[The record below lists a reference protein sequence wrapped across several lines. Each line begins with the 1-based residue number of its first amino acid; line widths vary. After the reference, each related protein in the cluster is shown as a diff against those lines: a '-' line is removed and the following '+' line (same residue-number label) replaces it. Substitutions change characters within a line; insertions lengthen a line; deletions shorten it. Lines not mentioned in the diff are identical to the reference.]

1 MRSPGVRLPVDFP
14 TPGNL
19 VAHAVSLLGH
29 DAASEIRTQSVVSAA
44 EKADNVK
51 RNGIIIISCLT
62 CFASTSCLA
71 SLSFNQADLDK
82 LLSTKECQWCDLH
95 NADLSGAKLAGAQ
108 LSGANLSGA
117 RLPGADL
124 SGANLSS
131 TYLRNADF
139 SGANLS
145 NAYLDKANLTGA
157 EIKDA
162 NLSGANLSDAI
173 WTDGTRCDKDSI
185 KECKNSRSN
194 RSGGRNR
201 TLSPRGSGIH

>member
-1 MRSPGVRLPVDFP
+1 VYLPVNFA

-19 VAHAVSLLGH
+19 VAHAVFLLGH

-62 CFASTSCLA
+62 CFASFFLPCVSYA
-71 SLSFNQADLDK
+71 FNQADLDK

-145 NAYLDKANLTGA
+145 NVYLDKANLTGA